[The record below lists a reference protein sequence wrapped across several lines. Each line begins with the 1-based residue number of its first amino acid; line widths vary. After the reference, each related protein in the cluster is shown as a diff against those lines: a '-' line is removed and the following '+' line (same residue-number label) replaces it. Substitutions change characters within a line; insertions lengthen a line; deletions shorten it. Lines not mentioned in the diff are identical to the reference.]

1 MAVIQNSYAVG
12 KPVQGEAFCGRDEI
26 IAEIERR
33 LPYERL
39 LILYGPR
46 RIGKTSILQNLSR
59 AKGLSRFTF
68 IYVDSSQMV
77 TQSVAEARYY
87 LATEI
92 AKTLNLKVPP
102 QSNFTDRN
110 VLHRHFLPWA
120 CQRMYPQLPVLILDE
135 FDVLDRPS
143 QEAAGHAEMPFEFMQ
158 ELIETESQ
166 LAIIIGLGPKLGEQS
181 RSLQHYL
188 HLERWI
194 RVSRLDPE
202 ATRAVI
208 VNPAADEVT
217 YTSEAVEYVI
227 TLTSGHPYF
236 TQLVCSEVFDSV
248 HEMGKKHVSREDVAA
263 AAARI
268 LESDKAD
275 FDWLW
280 DDLSPTERV
289 TLALLAEASDG
300 SGLIT
305 SQRLD
310 QLDAD
315 HHVEGSGLELE
326 SAVNRLV
333 ELDLVKREEP
343 TSFRFV
349 VELIRW
355 WVARQHPALAE
366 IEKNAAWLD
375 DRATVEFQSGQEA
388 LDLDVAIKHYRAA
401 LKTDPDHLEA
411 HLALGAALLE
421 QGHAREAIKVYES
434 ARRLDEVRA
443 REGLAQARL
452 AQAQERQGR
461 GRSRKAIMIA
471 SGIGV
476 VVVACLAAGLV
487 IPIKGQPLL
496 ASLTSPATP
505 AQEMVSLPSATP
517 ILTPEASESISVA
530 DTATPTMIP
539 VPPTHT
545 PAPVLTS
552 TATESPPTVP
562 DSPTPATTSPPP
574 ADTATPTLTPEAPT
588 DTPTTTSTFT
598 PIPSPTPTPLPAT
611 PAPTATPIP
620 AVISTPLTGVTPASS
635 IPTGE
640 FTLLYPLT
648 RDDISYG
655 PTDFEWEWTGTLAPG
670 LGFEV
675 RVWREGEF
683 PSGVHDAVLDNQNG
697 NIKNIGGSKYH
708 FSTDIREAPSV
719 QGRTG
724 EYLWTVALVQISP
737 EYKDLGQQAEPARLR
752 FEAGGGGGDGGGDSG
767 GGGGGGV
774 GID

>member
-1 MAVIQNSYAVG
+1 MTGIRNPYIVG
-12 KPVQGEAFCGRDEI
+12 RPVQGEAFCGRDEI

-39 LILYGPR
+39 LILCGPR
-46 RIGKTSILQNLSR
+46 RIGKTSILQNLPL
-59 AKGLSRFTF
+59 AKGLLRFTF

-77 TQSVAEARYY
+77 TQSVVEARYH

-92 AKTLNLKVPP
+92 AQTLNLKVPP
-102 QSNFTDRN
+102 QSDFADRN

-120 CQRMYPQLPVLILDE
+120 CQRMYPQLPVLMLDK
-135 FDVLDRPS
+135 FDVVDRPS
-143 QEAAGHAEMPFEFMQ
+143 EEAAGHAEMPFEFMQ
-158 ELIETESQ
+158 ELIETESH
-166 LAIIIGLGPKLGEQS
+166 LAIVICLGPKLGERS
-181 RSLQHYL
+181 RSLPHYL
-188 HLERWI
+188 HLERCI

-208 VNPAADEVT
+208 VNPAADQVT
-217 YTSEAVEYVI
+217 YTSEAVEHVI

-236 TQLVCSEVFDSV
+236 TQLVCSEVFDAV
-248 HEMGKKHVSREDVAA
+248 HNMGRKHVSREDVAA

-268 LESDKAD
+268 LESGKAD

-280 DDLSPTERV
+280 DDLSPVERL
-289 TLALLAEASDG
+289 TLALLAEASDEN
-300 SGLIT
+300 GLIT
-305 SQRLD
+305 PQRLY

-315 HHVEGSGLELE
+315 HRVRGAGLELE

-333 ELDLVKREEP
+333 ELDLVKTEEP
-343 TSFRFV
+343 TGFRFV
-349 VELIRW
+349 VELVRW
-355 WVARQHPALAE
+355 WVASQHPSAAEFSKNVAL
-366 IEKNAAWLD
+366 LSD
-375 DRATVEFQSGQEA
+375 QATTEYQRGQEA
-388 LDLDVAIKHYRAA
+388 FDLDVAIKHYQAA
-401 LKTDPDHLEA
+401 VEANPDHLEA

-421 QGHAREAIKVYES
+421 QGRASEALKVYER
-434 ARRLDEVRA
+434 ARRLDGERA
-443 REGLAQARL
+443 REGLARARL
-452 AQAQERQGR
+452 AQAREKQGQ
-461 GRSRKAIMIA
+461 GRSRKVIMIA

-487 IPIKGQPLL
+487 IPIKGQSLL
-496 ASLTSPATP
+496 ARASLTSPGTP

-517 ILTPEASESISVA
+517 TPVLVVSEPTSVS
-530 DTATPTMIP
+530 DTPTITP

-552 TATESPPTVP
+552 TATESPRTVP
-562 DSPTPATTSPPP
+562 DSPTSTTTSPPP
-574 ADTATPTLTPEAPT
+574 ADTPTPTLTPEVPT
-588 DTPTTTSTFT
+588 DTPIATSTFT
-598 PIPSPTPTPLPAT
+598 PIPSSTPTPLPAT
-611 PAPTATPIP
+611 SAPTATLVP
-620 AVISTPLTGVTPASS
+620 ASISTPIPSAPPAPS
-635 IPTGE
+635 IPTGG

-655 PTDFEWEWTGTLAPG
+655 PTDFEWEWTGALSPG
-670 LGFEV
+670 FGFEV

-697 NIKNIGGSKYH
+697 NIKNIGDNRYH
-708 FSTDIREAPSV
+708 FSTDIREAPGV
-719 QGRTG
+719 RGRTG

-752 FEAGGGGGDGGGDSG
+752 FEAGGGGGDGGDG

>member
-1 MAVIQNSYAVG
+1 MAGIRNPYIVG

-46 RIGKTSILQNLSR
+46 RIGKTSILQNLSL
-59 AKGLSRFTF
+59 AKGLLRFTF
-68 IYVDSSQMV
+68 IYVDSSHMV

-92 AKTLNLKVPP
+92 AQTLNLKVPP
-102 QSNFTDRN
+102 QSNFADRN

-120 CQRMYPQLPVLILDE
+120 CQRMYPQLPVLILDK

-143 QEAAGHAEMPFEFMQ
+143 EEAAGHAEMPFEFMQ

-166 LAIIIGLGPKLGEQS
+166 LAIMIGLGPKLGERS

-188 HLERWI
+188 HFERWI
-194 RVSRLDPE
+194 KVSRLDPE
-202 ATRAVI
+202 AARAVI
-208 VNPAADEVT
+208 VNPAEDQVT

-248 HEMGKKHVSREDVAA
+248 RDMGRKHVSREDVAA
-263 AAARI
+263 AAAGI
-268 LESDKAD
+268 LESGKAD

-280 DDLSPTERV
+280 DDLSPAERL
-289 TLALLAEASDG
+289 TLALLAEASDEN
-300 SGLIT
+300 GLIT

-315 HHVEGSGLELE
+315 HRVEGEGSGLKLE

-343 TSFRFV
+343 TGFRFV
-349 VELIRW
+349 VELVRW
-355 WVARQHPALAE
+355 WVARQHPAAAE
-366 IEKNAAWLD
+366 FPKNAALLSD
-375 DRATVEFQSGQEA
+375 QATTEYQSGQEA
-388 LDLDVAIKHYRAA
+388 LDLDVAIRHYRAA
-401 LKTDPDHLEA
+401 LEANPDHLEA
-411 HLALGAALLE
+411 YLALGAALLE
-421 QGHAREAIKVYES
+421 QGHAREALKVYES
-434 ARRLDEVRA
+434 ARRLDEERA

-452 AQAQERQGR
+452 AQARERQGR
-461 GRSRKAIMIA
+461 GRSRKVIMIA

-517 ILTPEASESISVA
+517 TLTPEASESISVA
-530 DTATPTMIP
+530 DTPTMIP
-539 VPPTHT
+539 VPPTRT

-552 TATESPPTVP
+552 KATELPLAS
-562 DSPTPATTSPPP
+562 DTSPSTMTSILIT
-574 ADTATPTLTPEAPT
+574 DTPTPTLTPEAPT
-588 DTPTTTSTFT
+588 DTPTATSIFT

-611 PAPTATPIP
+611 PAPTVTPIP
-620 AVISTPLTGVTPASS
+620 AAISTPLLSVTPAPS
-635 IPTGE
+635 IPTGG

-655 PTDFEWEWTGTLAPG
+655 PTDFDWEWTGALPPG
-670 LGFEV
+670 FGFEV

-683 PSGVHDAVLDNQNG
+683 PSGVHDAVLDNQSG
-697 NIKNIGGSKYH
+697 NIKNIDGNRYH
-708 FSTDIREAPSV
+708 FSTDIRDAPSV
-719 QGRTG
+719 QSRSG

-752 FEAGGGGGDGGGDSG
+752 FEAGGGGGGGGGDG
-767 GGGGGGV
+767 GSGGGGV